1 MVCLSKKIPSDFLK
15 AVFHKLYLVHPW
27 ILCLK
32 WPSIYIGWNIWHTK
46 WNYKSSTM
54 HQQLA
59 DRGLLNG
66 YSVDVMDD
74 VFHLLQNT
82 YNLQN
87 FNTFAAD
94 VARNNYF
101 PNYVVYRGNQL
112 EKTLPFDFK
121 KLCSL
126 EFFKN
131 TLKNGVALN
140 VHGILAQGFQLAS
153 DAFNSPHWCL
163 FHGTLLP
170 F

>member
-1 MVCLSKKIPSDFLK
+1 MVCLSKQIPSDFLK
-15 AVFHKLYLVHPW
+15 AVFHKLYLVHSW

-32 WPSIYIGWNIWHTK
+32 CPSVYIGWNIWHIK

-54 HQQLA
+54 HRQLADRQLA

-66 YSVDVMDD
+66 YSGDVIDD
-74 VFHLLQNT
+74 VFHLRQNT

-87 FNTFAAD
+87 FNTFAVD
-94 VARNNYF
+94 VAINNYF

-126 EFFKN
+126 
-131 TLKNGVALN
+131 
-140 VHGILAQGFQLAS
+140 
-153 DAFNSPHWCL
+153 
-163 FHGTLLP
+163 
-170 F
+170 